1 MNNEKQG
8 LIKSLFEAEAQ
19 FHELMPIKAT
29 YSKLFFRSLFWFAL
43 FSVFYV
49 VISGL

>member
-1 MNNEKQG
+1 MSNENQG
-8 LIKSLFEAEAQ
+8 LIESLLEAEAQ

-43 FSVFYV
+43 FSVVYTV
-49 VISGL
+49 VTSL